1 MLILGQVLLI
11 SLIFPIWL
19 DHHHHHCHARS
30 IYLPPL
36 FACIGDLH
44 YLLALHS
51 HGATFPIHGGYNPWF
66 PSSSFVQVKY
76 QETSSQASKLRYL
89 TTLLS
94 FFEETT
100 STHFL

>member
-19 DHHHHHCHARS
+19 DHHHHCQARS

-44 YLLALHS
+44 YLLALYS
-51 HGATFPIHGGYNPWF
+51 HGVTFPVRGGCNPQF
-66 PSSSFVQVKY
+66 QNSSFFQVKY
-76 QETSSQASKLRYL
+76 QEASLQASKLR
-89 TTLLS
+89 
-94 FFEETT
+94 
-100 STHFL
+100 